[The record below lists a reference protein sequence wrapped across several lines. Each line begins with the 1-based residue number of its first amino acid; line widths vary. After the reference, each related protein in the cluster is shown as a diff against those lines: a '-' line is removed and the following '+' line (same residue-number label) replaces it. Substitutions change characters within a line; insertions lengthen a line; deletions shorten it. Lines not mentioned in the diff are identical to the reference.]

1 MFEKRRAV
9 LAAAGVGYL
18 LSGFLVAATAAGV
31 FFVSR
36 QDPHRM
42 ARQWEQ
48 LLEQRAVN
56 AAILALGGVVLFAV
70 ALAAG
75 FFFLAVAA
83 RAARV
88 HPTSARMAGLLLAA
102 GTLALVAVATWTG
115 VVAPYAAMQYHAAS
129 DQMRRHALLIEAHL
143 NEHVVLLG
151 FWCFLGFTAA
161 GLYFLGRALRG
172 ERGWTADALKIAAAL
187 LALHL
192 PTWLYVAQESLL
204 NDNYVRWLAV
214 VDQLLLCGSLAAA
227 FYFGARWLRHVGRT
241 LPR

>member
-1 MFEKRRAV
+1 MGHCVRETASG
-9 LAAAGVGYL
+9 AGGSRGGLPVER
-18 LSGFLVAATAAGV
+18 LSGGGHGGGRLLCQPAGPASHGAA
-31 FFVSR
+31 
-36 QDPHRM
+36 
-42 ARQWEQ
+42 
-48 LLEQRAVN
+48 
-56 AAILALGGVVLFAV
+56 
-70 ALAAG
+70 

-88 HPTSARMAGLLLAA
+88 HPTSARLAGLLLVA

-214 VDQLLLCGSLAAA
+214 VDQLLLWGSLAAA
-227 FYFGARWLRHVGRT
+227 FYFGARWLRHVGRS
-241 LPR
+241 LPT

>member
-1 MFEKRRAV
+1 MFERRRAV

-42 ARQWEQ
+42 VRQWEQ

-56 AAILALGGVVLFAV
+56 AAILALGGVALFAV
-70 ALAAG
+70 ALTAA

-88 HPTSARMAGLLLAA
+88 HPTSARLAGLLLAA
-102 GTLALVAVATWTG
+102 GTLALVAVAIWTG
-115 VVAPYAAMQYHAAS
+115 VVAPHAAMQYHAAS

-143 NEHVVLLG
+143 NEHVVRLG

-161 GLYFLGRALRG
+161 GLYFLGRARG
-172 ERGWTADALKIAAAL
+172 ASAAGP
-187 LALHL
+187 
-192 PTWLYVAQESLL
+192 PTY
-204 NDNYVRWLAV
+204 
-214 VDQLLLCGSLAAA
+214 
-227 FYFGARWLRHVGRT
+227 
-241 LPR
+241 